1 MTPKVFTR
9 LIATPRRV
17 TVAPVIF
24 AAAIVAGVS
33 IKPAPG
39 EQATV
44 EVSRNSL
51 IDSLRQ
57 SFANETNFI
66 RIHAAEALVEHG
78 MGDEVAAVLTREAAT
93 APSITRV
100 GVWRV
105 LARTSSD
112 SARAGH
118 VAKLRHVMLSEGEP
132 DRIHAAEAL
141 AKLNQALPDDR
152 EAITRLADEASPPQ
166 SCHPLWL
173 LTLTGDAKAEGRLAG
188 LLDSPDEVARL
199 VAAYVIGRLP
209 TISDEARRKL
219 VTVADNEPTWSPALG
234 YLLAAATLRG
244 KELFIDQRLRF
255 RRRLIDRLKD
265 GSVNERYEAAL
276 AIGSTGDLTDLEH
289 LQSLLSQPGDP
300 RIGAAQG
307 ALRILK
313 RHESRGR

>member
-1 MTPKVFTR
+1 MTPQVFSR

-17 TVAPVIF
+17 TVASAIF
-24 AAAIVAGVS
+24 AAAIVAVVS
-33 IKPAPG
+33 IESATG
-39 EQATV
+39 EQPTV

-78 MGDEVAAVLTREAAT
+78 MGDEVAAVLAREAAT
-93 APSITRV
+93 APPITRI

-112 SARAGH
+112 PARAGH
-118 VAKLRHVMLSEGEP
+118 VAKLNQTLS
-132 DRIHAAEAL
+132 
-141 AKLNQALPDDR
+141 DDR

-173 LTLTGDAKAEGRLAG
+173 LVLSGDTKAEGRLAG

-199 VAAYVIGRLP
+199 VAAYVIGRLS
-209 TISDEARRKL
+209 TISDETRRKL
-219 VTVADNEPTWSPALG
+219 VTVADNEPAWSPALG

-255 RRRLIDRLKD
+255 RRRLIERLKD

-276 AIGSTGDLTDLEH
+276 AIGATGDLTDLEN
-289 LQSLLSQPGDP
+289 LQPLLSQPGDP

-313 RHESRGR
+313 RHESQGR